1 MIAPRSNAYAHAIGV
16 LVLAGC
22 STTTDPGPCVAPTIE
37 TAGPIEIG
45 SGAATVYWSSESDP
59 FDRDHPDYAWFD
71 CPRGITHAFER
82 QPDVPLETVADAAPT
97 VLMLDPSSQHQLIL
111 GTGISMEESSV
122 VNLRALSPAKRAELL
137 ARDPVSGMGLQVVR
151 VTIGT
156 SDFTG
161 TDWYTYDDG
170 TPDPDLARFS
180 IATDIDVGI
189 LDVLQQIRAISPRV
203 VFFASP
209 WSPPAWMKEGG
220 RITGGRLKSEM
231 VPIYA
236 AYLRKFVEAYRDA
249 GIPIAALT
257 LQNEPRA
264 DDPAMPSCFV
274 PAEQEAA
281 IAIAV
286 KHELAAAGLATKVW
300 IYDHNFDAA
309 LDYTGDLFAAGS
321 DARAA
326 SDGVAFHDYAG
337 DPSAIADVAAHFPE
351 QDMVFTERT
360 LWGIGGVD
368 RVAQYFRNGSTSY
381 VSWVTMLD
389 QHGLPNKGPNFQKLR
404 RFVRSLDG
412 DDYWATPEHF
422 LFGLYSRFVQPGA
435 RRIASDYGDAGTVT
449 DVAFTNPD
457 GTIAVIVA
465 NQTDAT
471 QDFTLRTPTY
481 EVRAALPAH
490 TAGAYAWRVGAPN

>member
-1 MIAPRSNAYAHAIGV
+1 MWCS
-16 LVLAGC
+16 LVIFGC
-22 STTTDPGPCVAPTIE
+22 STPKDPGPCVAPTIE
-37 TAGPIEIG
+37 TAGQIEIG

-59 FDRDHPDYAWFD
+59 FDRDHPDYAWFE
-71 CPRGITHAFER
+71 CPHEIAHAFER
-82 QPDVPLETVADAAPT
+82 QPDVPLTTISDGAPT
-97 VLMLDPSSQHQLIL
+97 ILMVDPSSQHQTIL

-122 VNLRALSPAKRAELL
+122 VNLRALSPAKRDELL
-137 ARDPVSGMGLQVVR
+137 RRMFDPVSGMGLQVVR
-151 VTIGT
+151 ITIGT

-161 TDWYTYDDG
+161 GDWYTYDDG

-180 IATDIDVGI
+180 IANDVDAGI
-189 LDVLQQIRAISPRV
+189 VDVLQQIRTISPSV

-220 RITGGRLKSEM
+220 RITGGSLKSEM
-231 VPIYA
+231 IPIYA
-236 AYLRKFVEAYRDA
+236 AYLRKFVEAYRDV
-249 GIPIAALT
+249 GIPIDALT
-257 LQNEPRA
+257 LQNEPRT

-286 KHELAAAGLATKVW
+286 KQELAGLATKVW

-309 LDYTGDLFAAGS
+309 LDYTGDLFATGS

-337 DPSAIADVAAHFPE
+337 DPAAIAAVSAQFPE

-360 LWGIGGVD
+360 LWGVAGVD

-381 VSWVTMLD
+381 VAWVTMLD
-389 QHGLPNKGPNFQKLR
+389 QHGLPNRGPNSEKPR
-404 RFVRSLDG
+404 RFVRSLDS

-422 LFGLYSRFVQPGA
+422 LFGLYSRFVHTGA
-435 RRIASDYGDAGTVT
+435 RRIASDYGDPSTVT
-449 DVAFTNPD
+449 DVAFVNPD

-465 NQTDAT
+465 NQTDTT

-481 EVRAALPAH
+481 ELRAALPAH
-490 TAGAYAWRVGAPN
+490 TASAYSWLQ